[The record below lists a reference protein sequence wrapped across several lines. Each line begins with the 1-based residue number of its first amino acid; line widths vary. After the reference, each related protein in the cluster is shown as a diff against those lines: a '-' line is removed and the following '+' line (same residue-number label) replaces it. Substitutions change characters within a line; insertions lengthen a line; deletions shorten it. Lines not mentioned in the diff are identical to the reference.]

1 MVQNLFVIVSMPDF
15 LGVKTWIKDN
25 YIIKIKIVKIFIEIE
40 ALYVLLFCYI
50 EQFNIIKNNFSKIV

>member
-25 YIIKIKIVKIFIEIE
+25 YIIKIKIVKILIEIE
-40 ALYVLLFCYI
+40 AFYVFLFCYI
-50 EQFNIIKNNFSKIV
+50 EQFNII